1 MQKHKSTIKRILAY
15 IGHYKW
21 GVLASL
27 VLAAITVASTLY
39 LPVLIGYAVDC
50 IVSAG
55 HVDFTKLTGILGKMA
70 VMIAIT
76 AISQWLMNHINN
88 VITYRVVKDIRTKGI

>member
-27 VLAAITVASTLY
+27 VLAAITVAATLY
-39 LPVLIGYAVDC
+39 LPVLIGYAVTA
-50 IVSAG
+50 S
-55 HVDFTKLTGILGKMA
+55 FPQ
-70 VMIAIT
+70 VMW
-76 AISQWLMNHINN
+76 ISQN
-88 VITYRVVKDIRTKGI
+88 